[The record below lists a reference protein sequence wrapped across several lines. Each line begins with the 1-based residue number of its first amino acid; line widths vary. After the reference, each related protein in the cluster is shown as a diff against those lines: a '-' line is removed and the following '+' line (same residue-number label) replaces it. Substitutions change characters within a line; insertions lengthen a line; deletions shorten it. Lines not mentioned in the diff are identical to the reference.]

1 MSQML
6 NLEGSG
12 MLPPD
17 DILVADVQQSESL
30 PLVLFLV
37 IVLTDSSAFSV
48 LANSNLQSLTKK
60 GVREE
65 LERMYGVGLGD
76 RKMLVNRTIEMA
88 LGL

>member
-30 PLVLFLV
+30 PFVLFLV
-37 IVLTDSSAFSV
+37 IVLTRRLS
-48 LANSNLQSLTKK
+48 QSLPTP
-60 GVREE
+60 
-65 LERMYGVGLGD
+65 
-76 RKMLVNRTIEMA
+76 TFSP
-88 LGL
+88 